1 MPGQKRVNASKAD
14 NEKLKQTEEK
24 NKLTRFDP
32 RNVKGNIELFQHINE
47 LQMLKYR
54 KMYDAS
60 ESLKVKKRKKTGKY
74 ASMIEDFGFKNDT
87 NEDQEREERRL
98 MEDDAKNNT
107 TSPVKLNSSPNNF
120 IDTKGKSNS
129 LKYFV
134 NKFYLM
140 TLTQRYI

>member
-1 MPGQKRVNASKAD
+1 
-14 NEKLKQTEEK
+14 
-24 NKLTRFDP
+24 
-32 RNVKGNIELFQHINE
+32 
-47 LQMLKYR
+47 MLKYR

-74 ASMIEDFGFKNDT
+74 ASMIEDFGIKNDT

-134 NKFYLM
+134 NQCYLM
-140 TLTQRYI
+140 TLAQRYI